1 MKPRRHRWLSIA
13 EVATKLAEIFPKLA
27 TKPQKRRLEAVR
39 RMVRRAERRDAARF
53 TKRSGRDLFVSVDA
67 LSSLLPVDAS
77 MIDRLEV
84 AVARLHQEH
93 RLLAKRVNGHG
104 SEIRKLNTWAKES
117 QEFQAAA
124 KTFLAAIAQPNSND
138 GRT

>member
-13 EVATKLAEIFPKLA
+13 EVAAKLLELYPKLA
-27 TKPQKRRLEAVR
+27 TKPQKRRLETVR

-53 TKRSGRDLFVSVDA
+53 TKRAGRELYVSVDA

-84 AVARLHQEH
+84 AVARLHGEH
-93 RLLAKRVNGHG
+93 RQLAARVNGHG
-104 SEIRKLNTWAKES
+104 SKIRKLETVAKES
-117 QEFQAAA
+117 QEFQQAA
-124 KTFLAAIAQPNSND
+124 KAFLAAIAQPNATD

>member
-1 MKPRRHRWLSIA
+1 MTPRRHRWLSIA
-13 EVATKLAEIFPKLA
+13 EVAAKLIDLYPKLA
-27 TKPQKRRLEAVR
+27 SKPQKRRLEAVR

-53 TKRSGRDLFVSVDA
+53 TKRAGRDLYVSVDA

-84 AVARLHQEH
+84 AVARLHQDH
-93 RLLAKRVNGHG
+93 RQLSKQVNGHG
-104 SEIRKLNTWAKES
+104 SKIRKLEVIAKES
-117 QEFQAAA
+117 QEFQVAA
-124 KTFLAAIAQPNSND
+124 KAFLAAIAQPTATD

>member
-1 MKPRRHRWLSIA
+1 VKPRRHRWLSIA
-13 EVATKLAEIFPKLA
+13 EVAAKLTELFPKLA
-27 TKPQKRRLEAVR
+27 TKPQKRRLETVR

-53 TKRSGRDLFVSVDA
+53 TKRAGRDLFVSVDA

-93 RLLAKRVNGHG
+93 RQLAARVNGHG
-104 SEIRKLNTWAKES
+104 SKIRNLEQRADKTES
-117 QEFQAAA
+117 FQTAAEA
-124 KTFLAAIAQPNSND
+124 FLAAIAQQKSPD